1 MFQPGKL
8 LQGRYKLERLLGS
21 GGMSTV
27 YLAEH
32 LRLGRKFAVKVLKPK
47 FQVRLHVQQLE
58 AEARMMANL
67 SHPGLALVSDFFEEG
82 GASHLVMEYVP
93 GRNLEEVARLAPRP
107 LSQRRVLEFAN
118 QLLDIL
124 EYLHSHQPPIIVRD
138 LKPSNIMLQG
148 QQLRLIDFG
157 LAKFHQ
163 SDQRTPDPGLGSLG
177 YAPIEQYGRGIADQR
192 SDLYALG
199 ATLFFL
205 LTGQAPPD
213 AATRLKEKA
222 PLPDPRS
229 QNDSVTPTVWKALQS
244 FLELDP
250 KQRPVDVG
258 AARDLLFAQSP
269 SAVTPEG
276 KSRACPMCTNPLQK
290 QQQHKVEIDLCPN
303 GCGLWLDHGELEQLV
318 ELSTVYTP
326 PKSKKKSLW
335 QQLLG
340 LIRN

>member
-1 MFQPGKL
+1 MFEPGKT

-32 LRLGRKFAVKVLKPK
+32 LRLGRKFAVKALKPK
-47 FQVRLHVQQLE
+47 FQMRLHAQQLE

-82 GASHLVMEYVP
+82 GVSHLVMEYVP

-107 LSQRRVLEFAN
+107 LSQRRVLEFAR

-124 EYLHSHQPPIIVRD
+124 EYLHAHKPPIIVRD
-138 LKPSNIMLQG
+138 LKPSNIMLDG
-148 QQLRLIDFG
+148 QRLRLIDFG

-163 SDQRTPDPGLGSLG
+163 SDQSTPDPGLGSLG

-199 ATLFFL
+199 ATLLFL

-222 PLPDPRS
+222 PLPDPRTL
-229 QNDSVTPTVWKALQS
+229 NDSLTPALWTALQS
-244 FLELDP
+244 LLELEP

-258 AARDLLFAQSP
+258 AARDLLFAQS
-269 SAVTPEG
+269 
-276 KSRACPMCTNPLQK
+276 KSPPPVASPGRTCPLCNQPLQK
-290 QQQHKVEIDLCPN
+290 QLQHKVEIDLCPS
-303 GCGLWLDHGELEQLV
+303 GCGLWLDRGELEQLV
-318 ELSTVYTP
+318 ELSTVYTS
-326 PKSKKKSLW
+326 PKGKKKSLW